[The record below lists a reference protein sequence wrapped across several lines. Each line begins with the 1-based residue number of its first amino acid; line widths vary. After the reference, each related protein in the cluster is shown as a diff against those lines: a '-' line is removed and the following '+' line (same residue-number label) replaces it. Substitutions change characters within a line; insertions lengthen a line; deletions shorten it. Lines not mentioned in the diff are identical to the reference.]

1 MRQLIEGFVPQEDKS
16 VAAATC
22 HSVANGTSKIEE
34 LATQIKSCTT
44 STEQQRL
51 ASFTDVLRI
60 KEHIDNLQ
68 GVITNE
74 LTTGDSMFNGIDGYS
89 KIATDVQLRN
99 KELNEKKEKLTD
111 EIHKKEKIIN
121 SANRDFTDIK
131 DKVNE
136 SKILFLED
144 YTMFFLALSYLFM
157 ICIFIYVY
165 SYMSEVPLYGF
176 GKALGGSVVFTIAG
190 GMLLYNVI

>member
-1 MRQLIEGFVPQEDKS
+1 MRQLIEDFVTQEDRS

-34 LATQIKSCTT
+34 LATQIKNCTT

-68 GVITNE
+68 TVITNE
-74 LTTGDSMFNGIDGYS
+74 LTTGDSMFSGIDGYN
-89 KIATDVQLRN
+89 KIATDVQLHN
-99 KELNEKKEKLTD
+99 KELNEKKEKLLD

-121 SANRDFTDIK
+121 STNRDFTDIK
-131 DKVNE
+131 DKVDQ

-165 SYMSEVPLYGF
+165 TYMSEVPLYGF

>member
-1 MRQLIEGFVPQEDKS
+1 MRQLFEGFVPQEDRS

-22 HSVANGTSKIEE
+22 HSVVNGTSKIEE
-34 LATQIKSCTT
+34 LATQIKSCAT

-51 ASFTDVLRI
+51 TSFTDVLNI
-60 KEHIDNLQ
+60 THDIGNLKNA
-68 GVITNE
+68 ITNE
-74 LTTGDSMFNGIDGYS
+74 LITGDSMFSGVDGYN

-99 KELNEKKEKLTD
+99 KELNEKKEKLMD
-111 EIHKKEKIIN
+111 EINKKEKIIN
-121 SANRDFTDIK
+121 STNRDFTDIK
-131 DKVNE
+131 DKVDTT
-136 SKILFLED
+136 KILFLED

-165 SYMSEVPLYGF
+165 TYMSEVPLYGF
-176 GKALGGSVVFTIAG
+176 GKALGGSVLFTIAG

>member
-1 MRQLIEGFVPQEDKS
+1 MSQGDQAVS
-16 VAAATC
+16 AATC
-22 HSVANGTSKIEE
+22 HSVANGTTKIDD
-34 LATQIKSCTT
+34 LVTQIKSCTT

-51 ASFTDVLRI
+51 ASFTDVLNI
-60 KEHIDNLQ
+60 TQDIGNLKNA
-68 GVITNE
+68 ITNE
-74 LTTGDSMFNGIDGYS
+74 LITGDLMFSGVDGYN

-121 SANRDFTDIK
+121 STNRDFTDIK
-131 DKVNE
+131 DKVDK
-136 SKILFLED
+136 SKILFFED

-157 ICIFIYVY
+157 MCIFIYVY
-165 SYMSEVPLYGF
+165 TYMSEVPLYGF
-176 GKALGGSVVFTIAG
+176 GKALGGSIVFTIAG

>member
-1 MRQLIEGFVPQEDKS
+1 MSQGDQAVS
-16 VAAATC
+16 ASTC

-34 LATQIKSCTT
+34 LGTKIKSCTT
-44 STEQQRL
+44 STEEQRL

-68 GVITNE
+68 TVITNE
-74 LTTGDSMFNGIDGYS
+74 LITGDAMFSGIDGYS
-89 KIATDVQLRN
+89 KIGKDVQLRN
-99 KELNEKKEKLTD
+99 TELNEKKEKLID

-131 DKVNE
+131 DKADTT
-136 SKILFLED
+136 KILFLED

>member
-34 LATQIKSCTT
+34 LVTQIKSCTT

-74 LTTGDSMFNGIDGYS
+74 LTTGDLMFNGIDGYS
-89 KIATDVQLRN
+89 KIATDVQLSN
-99 KELNEKKEKLTD
+99 KELNEKKERLTD

-190 GMLLYNVI
+190 GMLLYNII